1 MSKKLI
7 LSSLLFLIVAL
18 AKAQNFQVVGVVVD
32 QTDKTPL
39 IGVTVQ
45 VINQADSTKRL
56 GTTTDKDGKFAI
68 KIANRGRYKLR
79 VSYVGYKMVEQLFR
93 TENELKNF
101 GAIEISQD
109 LNQLKEVVVQGTQVR
124 VEQKGDTLLYNAN
137 AFKVNQD
144 ATTEDLVK
152 KMPGITIENGTV
164 KAQGED
170 VKRVQVDGREFF
182 GDDAT
187 LALRNLPA
195 EIVDKIQVFDR
206 LSDQAQF
213 SGINDGNT
221 EKTINI
227 VTRTGRNNGQ
237 FGKVYAGF
245 GSNTGEGTSNRYS
258 VGGNINFFSGQ
269 RRISL
274 IGLGNNINQ
283 QNFSMQD
290 LLGTLGTTGGGFG
303 GGGAGGRQGGGGFGG
318 GGGGFQG
325 GGAGGGFGGNSA
337 GNFMVGQQSGITQTN
352 AVGLNYSDNWGK
364 KIKVTGSYFFNNTTN
379 TNDGFKTRNYFAS
392 RGVSGQ
398 TYEEESRTSSTN
410 QNHRF
415 NLRFEYT
422 INTRNS
428 LIITPSLSFQS
439 TDQKSYLD
447 GETSVSGKPL
457 SSVLT
462 SNSSKSTGYNFSNNV
477 LFRHRFSKIGRTF
490 SIGVT
495 TSVND
500 RTRDGLLQSRNRYF
514 NTLDSLQTVD
524 QQSQSPSHGYTLS
537 ANLSFTE
544 QLSKKAT
551 LELNYNMSFNR
562 NNSNKTTNNF
572 SKLDNGYTV
581 LDPILSNRFEN
592 DYVSN
597 RAGFNLRFGERRDP
611 FNVTLGVNYQNAN
624 LLGNQLFPKNV
635 ETTKSFNNLLPSV
648 EVMYRKSQSKTLR
661 FNYRTSTNA
670 PSITQLQNVPNNT
683 NQLILSTGNP
693 DLKQEYSHNLSMRYN
708 STNTKNARTFLA
720 FVSASFTQDNITN
733 ATYIPLR
740 DSLVSGI
747 LLKNGAQLTKPI
759 NLDGTWS
766 LRSFFTL
773 GLPLKPIKSNLN
785 FNAGVSYSNTPG
797 LINNVKN
804 IANTTNLNSGLV
816 LSSNVSEYVDF
827 TLSYSA
833 TYNIVENTL
842 RPQSNNNYFY
852 HLAGAKVN
860 LQSKNG
866 WVWSTDANQ
875 SLYSGLGTDYNQTFI
890 LWNMGLAKKF
900 LKDRR
905 GELKLTVFDLL
916 KQNNSIS
923 RNTTSTYIEDV
934 QTTVL
939 KRYFMLTF
947 TYNVRNFRKGNVQPD
962 NNMNNNQF
970 PFGPN
975 GGNNPFPRR
984 EF

>member
-1 MSKKLI
+1 MKINTIGRHSSGRYSAILFFFFLLI
-7 LSSLLFLIVAL
+7 GTL
-18 AKAQNFQVVGVVVD
+18 ASAQNFQVVGVVVD
-32 QTDKTPL
+32 IADKTPL

-45 VINQADSTKRL
+45 LINQADSTKRL
-56 GTTTDKDGKFAI
+56 GMTTDKDGKFSF
-68 KIANRGRYKLR
+68 KVTNRGNYQLR
-79 VSYVGYKMVEQLFR
+79 VSYVGYKTIEQRVR
-93 TENELKNF
+93 TDEPVKNV
-101 GAIEISQD
+101 GTIEMSLDQ
-109 LNQLKEVVVQGTQVR
+109 NQLKEVLVQGTQVR
-124 VEQKGDTLLYNAN
+124 VEQKGDTLMYNAS
-137 AFKVNQD
+137 AFKVNVD

-152 KMPGITIENGTV
+152 KMPGITIENGAV

-206 LSDQAQF
+206 LSDQSQF

-237 FGKVYAGF
+237 FGKIYAGY
-245 GSNTGEGTSNRYS
+245 GTDNRYLM
-258 VGGNINFFSGQ
+258 GGNINFFSGQ
-269 RRISL
+269 RRISI
-274 IGLGNNINQ
+274 IGLGNNVNQ
-283 QNFSMQD
+283 QNFATQD
-290 LLGTLGTTGGGFG
+290 LLGTLGTTGGGGFG
-303 GGGAGGRQGGGGFGG
+303 GGGGGARPGG

-325 GGAGGGFGGNSA
+325 GGGGGGFQGGGNNA
-337 GNFMVGQQSGITQTN
+337 GNFLVGQQGGITQTN
-352 AVGLNYSDNWGK
+352 AIGLNYSDNWSK
-364 KIKVTGSYFFNNTTN
+364 KIKVTGSYFFNSTTN
-379 TNDGFKTRNYFAS
+379 NNNGFKTRNYFAVK
-392 RGVSGQ
+392 GVNGQ
-398 TYEEESRTSSTN
+398 TYEEDSRTSNTN

-422 INTRNS
+422 INARNS
-428 LIITPSLSFQS
+428 LIITPNMSFQS
-439 TDQKSYLD
+439 TEQKSYLN
-447 GETSVSGKPL
+447 GETSALGKPL

-462 SNSSKSTGYNFSNNV
+462 NNTSESTGYNFSNNV
-477 LFRHRFSKIGRTF
+477 LFRHRFAKAGRTF
-490 SIGVT
+490 SVGVT
-495 TSVND
+495 TSIND
-500 RTRDGLLQSRNRYF
+500 RTRDALLQSRNRYY
-514 NTLDSLQTVD
+514 NTLDSLQLVD
-524 QQSQSPSHGYTLS
+524 QQSTTPSHGYTLS
-537 ANLSFTE
+537 SNVSFTE
-544 QLSKKAT
+544 QLSKKTT
-551 LELNYNMSFNR
+551 LELNYNASFNR
-562 NNSNKTTNNF
+562 NNSDKTTNNF

-597 RAGFNLRFGERRDP
+597 RAGFNLRFGERRDKL
-611 FNVTLGVNYQNAN
+611 NLTVGLNYQNAN
-624 LLGNQLFPKNV
+624 LLGDQLFPKKI
-635 ETTKSFNNLLPSV
+635 ETEKSFNNLLPSA
-648 EVMYRKSQSKTLR
+648 ELTYRKSLTKSLR

-670 PSITQLQNVPNNT
+670 PSISQLQNVPNNS

-693 DLKQEYSHNLSMRYN
+693 DLKQEYTHNLSLRYN
-708 STNTKNARTFLA
+708 STNTQSARTFFS
-720 FVSASFTQDNITN
+720 FVSANFTQDNITN
-733 ATYIPLR
+733 ATFIPLG

-747 LLKNGAQLTKPI
+747 LLRRGSQLSKPI

-773 GLPLKPIKSNLN
+773 GMPLKPIKSNLN

-797 LINNVKN
+797 LINNAKN

-816 LSSNVSEYVDF
+816 LSSNISELVDF

-833 TYNIVENTL
+833 TYNVVKNTI
-842 RPQSNNNYFY
+842 RPQSNSNYFY
-852 HLAGAKVN
+852 HLAGAKIN

-866 WVWSTDANQ
+866 WVLSTDANQ
-875 SLYSGLGTDYNQTFI
+875 SLYSGLGTEFNQTFI
-890 LWNMGLAKKF
+890 LWNMGAAKKF

-916 KQNNSIS
+916 NQNNSIS

-947 TYNVRNFRKGNVQPD
+947 TYNVRNFRKGNVQPETPQ
-962 NNMNNNQF
+962 MPNQDF
-970 PFGPN
+970 PFR
-975 GGNNPFPRR
+975 RR
-984 EF
+984 EFN